1 MFWQKIFSYQL
12 LSFPNLH
19 VEAIGAVW
27 RRGCTKK
34 DTDKYIVKEIYI
46 WVVLH
51 CTFIYYTQKF
61 LYKLRLSS
69 ITPSWSCCKF
79 GCKLKCLQRRSE
91 LKWNIRR
98 FPTMMATL
106 THRFVKWNYYSN
118 NTWSWFFIVCNFK
131 STSVWNMWTY
141 WNSEN
146 FYGGGNTSNDSF
158 QSILYNMSTE
168 SCMNDLCLHWWVH
181 TT

>member
-1 MFWQKIFSYQL
+1 MLKL
-12 LSFPNLH
+12 LVRSEG
-19 VEAIGAVW
+19 VVAQ
-27 RRGCTKK
+27 
-34 DTDKYIVKEIYI
+34 TDIYIVKEIYI

-118 NTWSWFFIVCNFK
+118 NTWSWFFIVCNLNLQACGICERIEIPKTFMVEEIRQTTVSRIFYITWAQK
-131 STSVWNMWTY
+131 VAWMIYVSTGEY
-141 WNSEN
+141 
-146 FYGGGNTSNDSF
+146 
-158 QSILYNMSTE
+158 ILHK
-168 SCMNDLCLHWWVH
+168 LHL
-181 TT
+181 